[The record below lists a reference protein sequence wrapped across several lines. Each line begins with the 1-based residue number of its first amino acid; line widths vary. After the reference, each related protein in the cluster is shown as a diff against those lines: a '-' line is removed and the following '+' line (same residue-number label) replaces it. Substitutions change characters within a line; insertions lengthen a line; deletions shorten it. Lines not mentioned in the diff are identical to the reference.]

1 MSAETPAH
9 ELDAPNPT
17 SRVADAGEIAGL
29 VAYLLSDEAA
39 FITGAALAMD
49 GGMTAQ

>member
-1 MSAETPAH
+1 VSAETPAH